1 MGRHAT
7 AAAAGIELRGT
18 GDSAERGVLLKRER
32 GTVRL
37 VAGSSRRIDKLTA
50 LAILKGLLN

>member
-7 AAAAGIELRGT
+7 AAAAGIELRDT
-18 GDSAERGVLLKRER
+18 GDSAERGVILKRES
-32 GTVRL
+32 GTMGL
-37 VAGSSRRIDKLTA
+37 VAGTSRRIDKLTA